1 MTLHAIVA
9 ALGGDLYNGGTR
21 ASVPA
26 PGHSAEDRSVS
37 LLLSGDRVVVHGF
50 GGADWRVARDDL
62 RVRGFI
68 DATGRLTGGGCGRPS
83 AARPDKRV
91 RRETAAGLW
100 AGTVALMGGSVA
112 CLHLHRRAITG
123 GQPVLN
129 VGLHPAAPLSVY
141 RDGGRTRPA
150 LVARISDANDRL
162 TAVELTYLASNGW
175 PAQGLRVAR
184 KTVGEVP
191 PGAAVRLSP
200 VADEMLVGEGVITTL
215 SAIARFGLPGWAL
228 MGANN
233 LAAWTPPEG
242 VRRILIAADR
252 GRVGEGAAARL
263 RHRLGRDGLE
273 VDVCCPAPP
282 YGDWNEVAVAAAQRK
297 ERGR

>member
-62 RVRGFI
+62 RVRGLI
-68 DATGRLTGGGCGRPS
+68 DATGRLTGGGYGRLS
-83 AARPDKRV
+83 TARPDKRV

-100 AGTVALMGGSVA
+100 AGTVAMRAGSVA
-112 CLHLHRRAITG
+112 CLHLHRRAVTG

-129 VGLHPAAPLSVY
+129 LGLHPAAPLSVY

-162 TAVELTYLASNGW
+162 TAVELTYLAPNGW
-175 PAQGLRVAR
+175 RAQGLRVAR

-215 SAIARFGLPGWAL
+215 SAIDRFGLPGWAL
-228 MGANN
+228 MAANN

-252 GRVGEGAAARL
+252 GRVGEGAAASL

-273 VDVCCPAPP
+273 VDVCCPEPP
-282 YGDWNEVAVAAAQRK
+282 YGDWNEVAVAAAAQRK
-297 ERGR
+297 E